1 MTIFP
6 NKSQLVKYLVT
17 LLAPVFILLI
27 PTSEYFTQ
35 ELRLFFAI
43 TVIYLFL
50 IVFDFMDLL
59 VPSILLSA
67 AYILLKL
74 APANVALSPWT
85 STLIYMIIGAYALVN
100 VMDECGLLKR
110 ISVWCIRKCGGTYN
124 GALYGTFLAGLILGA
139 VTFNNAYL
147 IMVSFAYGVTKSFG
161 YNKPCKEAAIMMFMG
176 AVSAHACAA
185 ALYNPLWIGLAESS
199 LGILY
204 ENYSISWYEQTIVA
218 WPTLIYNLI
227 FIFLITKIF
236 KTKKIG
242 NGVDSKA
249 YFDEQA
255 KMMGKITLSEKKCC
269 FVLILLMLYLI
280 TSPLHQ
286 MAAAYGFM
294 VLPWLLYLP
303 GINVGTKKTL
313 SRINLGLMVFIV
325 SSMSIASVGAYVGLT
340 EFITNLFV
348 PMLAELSPTAILGGT
363 FIGGILANILMT
375 PGAMLPTLCAPFASI
390 AAGVGINPM
399 ALIMTLIL
407 TCDVY
412 IFPYEIPAFMIL
424 VSFGLL
430 NMSEFIKFA
439 LLRTILFIVLFFLL
453 QIPYMF
459 LINYIF

>member
-1 MTIFP
+1 
-6 NKSQLVKYLVT
+6 
-17 LLAPVFILLI
+17 
-27 PTSEYFTQ
+27 
-35 ELRLFFAI
+35 
-43 TVIYLFL
+43 
-50 IVFDFMDLL
+50 
-59 VPSILLSA
+59 
-67 AYILLKL
+67 
-74 APANVALSPWT
+74 
-85 STLIYMIIGAYALVN
+85 
-100 VMDECGLLKR
+100 
-110 ISVWCIRKCGGTYN
+110 
-124 GALYGTFLAGLILGA
+124 
-139 VTFNNAYL
+139 
-147 IMVSFAYGVTKSFG
+147 
-161 YNKPCKEAAIMMFMG
+161 
-176 AVSAHACAA
+176 
-185 ALYNPLWIGLAESS
+185 
-199 LGILY
+199 
-204 ENYSISWYEQTIVA
+204 
-218 WPTLIYNLI
+218 
-227 FIFLITKIF
+227 
-236 KTKKIG
+236 
-242 NGVDSKA
+242 
-249 YFDEQA
+249 
-255 KMMGKITLSEKKCC
+255 
-269 FVLILLMLYLI
+269 MLYLI